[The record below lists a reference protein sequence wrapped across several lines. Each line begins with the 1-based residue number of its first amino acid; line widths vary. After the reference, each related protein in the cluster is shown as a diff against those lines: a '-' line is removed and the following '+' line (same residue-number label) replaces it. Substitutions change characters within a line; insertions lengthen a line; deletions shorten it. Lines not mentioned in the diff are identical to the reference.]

1 MLKIVTDSTAN
12 LSPEQYQRHDIRIAH
27 ITIQFGTETYTED
40 VDIDRE
46 LFYRKIDELRIIP
59 TSSQPS
65 PAAFAGYYRELTEQG
80 DSILAITITSK
91 HSGTYQSAMLAKDLV
106 PEADVEVF
114 DSASISF
121 GTGCMVLEAARAAE
135 AGETRERILERLA
148 MMRENMSLIITPA
161 TLKYLQMSG
170 RVGGLQAALASVL
183 SIKPIIRVEDGLL
196 GVCGSVRTRSKALDR
211 LLDMTEEAMGTADR
225 IKVAVIH
232 ARSPEEGEGLL
243 ARVKAR
249 FNCQETWIGDLVSS
263 LSVHGGPGILG
274 IFAYK
279 ASVWS

>member
-1 MLKIVTDSTAN
+1 
-12 LSPEQYQRHDIRIAH
+12 
-27 ITIQFGTETYTED
+27 
-40 VDIDRE
+40 
-46 LFYRKIDELRIIP
+46 
-59 TSSQPS
+59 
-65 PAAFAGYYRELTEQG
+65 
-80 DSILAITITSK
+80 
-91 HSGTYQSAMLAKDLV
+91 
-106 PEADVEVF
+106 
-114 DSASISF
+114 
-121 GTGCMVLEAARAAE
+121 MVLEAARAAE